1 MLILTKKQFKKEI
14 LSIPNILSMIRI
26 VFIPVYAYMY
36 LTAETMADF
45 YLSTA
50 LMGLS
55 MITDLFDGIIARKF
69 NMITTLGKILD
80 PIADKL
86 TQVVVLVCLAIRFK
100 PLFWVLGVFLVKE
113 GFMLV
118 MGLINLHKGKML
130 DGALMAGKVC
140 TAVLFLSMGLL
151 MLVPNMPNEG
161 AVIVAVIDILALFM
175 SFWFYL
181 STYMGGKHGIDI
193 VSLRKDKK
201 E

>member
-1 MLILTKKQFKKEI
+1 LTKKQIKKEI
-14 LSIPNILSMIRI
+14 FSIPNILSMIRI
-26 VFIPVYAYMY
+26 AFIPVYAYMY
-36 LTAETMADF
+36 LTAETTADF
-45 YLSTA
+45 YLAAT

-55 MITDLFDGIIARKF
+55 MITDLFDGMIARKY

-86 TQVVVLVCLAIRFK
+86 TQVVVLICLSIRFT

-113 GFMLV
+113 GFMLI
-118 MGLINLHKGKML
+118 MGLLTLSKGKML

-140 TAVLFLSMGLL
+140 TAVLFLSMGI
-151 MLVPNMPNEG
+151 LVLAPNMSNEG
-161 AVIVAVIDILALFM
+161 AIIIAVIDILAMFM

-201 E
+201 Q

>member
-1 MLILTKKQFKKEI
+1 MTKKQLKKEVFT
-14 LSIPNILSMIRI
+14 IPNILSMIRI

-36 LTAETMADF
+36 LTAETMRD
-45 YLSTA
+45 YHITTVI
-50 LMGLS
+50 MGAS
-55 MITDLFDGIIARKF
+55 MITDLFDGMIARKC

-86 TQVVVLVCLAIRFK
+86 TQVVVLICLATRFT

-113 GFMLV
+113 GFMLI
-118 MGLINLHKGKML
+118 MGLITLRKGRML
-130 DGALMAGKVC
+130 NGALMAGKVC
-140 TAVLFLSMGLL
+140 TAVLFSSMGLF
-151 MLVPNMPNEG
+151 MLFPYMSNDF
-161 AVIVAVIDILALFM
+161 ALILAVIDILALFM

-201 E
+201 

>member
-1 MLILTKKQFKKEI
+1 
-14 LSIPNILSMIRI
+14 MIRI
-26 VFIPVYAYMY
+26 AFIPVYAYLY
-36 LTAETMADF
+36 LTAETLTDF
-45 YLSTA
+45 YISTA

-55 MITDLFDGIIARKF
+55 MITDLFDGIIARKY
-69 NMITTLGKILD
+69 NMITTLGKVLD

-86 TQVVVLVCLAIRFK
+86 TQVVVIICLATRFI

-113 GFMLV
+113 GFMLI
-118 MGLINLHKGKML
+118 MGLINLRKGRML

-140 TAVLFLSMGLL
+140 TAVLFASMGLL
-151 MLVPNMPNEG
+151 MLAPNMPNEG
-161 AVIVAVIDILALFM
+161 AIIIAVIDILAMFM